1 MLHLSKGKS
10 LFKVKRLMVLG
21 LLALVLGTSLALST
35 GVASAHPTAP
45 KLAAASCYNTSCDG
59 QSPLR
64 TGCVN
69 DARDIYS
76 ATSGDL
82 GGGLYETVILRFSS
96 TCAAAWAKVS
106 FNKSLP
112 SGSYGNAIITR
123 NTDNAQVDC
132 TYGDDIVYPG
142 QTSCFSGMVGD
153 YGSITSW
160 AAGMYRTGKTAWHQV
175 AGTSSY

>member
-1 MLHLSKGKS
+1 MHKERS
-10 LFKVKRLMVLG
+10 LFNVKRLMSLTLM
-21 LLALVLGTSLALST
+21 LLMLSSMLVLTT
-35 GVASAHPTAP
+35 GVASAKSTTRT
-45 KLAAASCYNTSCDG
+45 LAAASCHDTKCDG
-59 QSPLR
+59 QSPLS

-96 TCAAAWAKVS
+96 TCVAAWAKVS

-112 SGSYGNAIITR
+112 SGVYGNAIITR

-132 TYGDDIVYPG
+132 TYGDGIVDPG
-142 QTSCFSGMVGD
+142 QTSCFSGMLGD
-153 YGSITSW
+153 YGSTTSW
-160 AAGMYRTGKTAWHQV
+160 AAGMTHNSNTAWHQV
-175 AGTSSY
+175 ANTASY